1 MKLKKNIKIDKK
13 TEWNKK
19 THIKEWKKKDKKGQ
33 KNVLLQDEK
42 KINLPLTLKNKIKLN
57 FVLKYKIKKR

>member
-13 TEWNKK
+13 TEWIKK

-33 KNVLLQDEK
+33 KTFYYKMK
-42 KINLPLTLKNKIKLN
+42 KK
-57 FVLKYKIKKR
+57 

>member
-13 TEWNKK
+13 TEWIKK

-33 KNVLLQDEK
+33 KTFYYKMKK